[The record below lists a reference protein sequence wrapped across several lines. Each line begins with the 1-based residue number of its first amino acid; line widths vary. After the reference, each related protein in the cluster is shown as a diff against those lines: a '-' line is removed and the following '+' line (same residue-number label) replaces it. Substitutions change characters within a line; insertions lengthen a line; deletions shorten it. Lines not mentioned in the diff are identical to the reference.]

1 MFISSIDTQKHTNTT
16 YAILAVLAETRE
28 QLDAIQTD
36 RDDDVDDLSR
46 KIQELQSELDALRA
60 DRMKNEALYKINI
73 RESEEQN
80 EALQKQLL
88 AVQRSLTANEQAE
101 EQFDELVDEI
111 IADAA
116 MTSDARHGGDLVSI
130 NSGGEESTTSLTLDE
145 EGNGSGC
152 HLSAASNKKPQKS
165 LSSRH
170 IALSSFNGH
179 ESLASLAS
187 HGTTSSKIGDAR
199 VIARLRRQLSRS
211 LQRMEALTNQAVV
224 IKQSSDAVI
233 AGVRQECEVQLEERT
248 KNEVILLNQIAAMD
262 KKHSK
267 EKIELQNKMEDKE
280 REITN
285 LQESSDIY
293 QEALREL
300 EGTLQQLTAIGS
312 ATAAVEQ
319 GETADGE
326 EKHLAAS
333 EAAKSAARDMF
344 KLEECIA
351 ALAKE
356 NAALKE
362 KYDDDMKEK
371 EQQIKWLEEE
381 NYLQQ
386 REISSLTKAATEGC
400 DDNFSVTSGRSA
412 VSLDLHDLQGNSGH
426 EDTGNKGNKLS
437 DGNAREQLRE
447 MKMKSVAGGLGG
459 ARTSH
464 QGRRKP
470 RKNAINEAGTN
481 EASSDYMRRMHE
493 SWSPEGHF
501 GTGGSVD
508 GLIRQAG
515 DLAVVEE

>member
-1 MFISSIDTQKHTNTT
+1 MTHKIKQIHT
-16 YAILAVLAETRE
+16 YAIHAVLAETRE
-28 QLDAIQTD
+28 QLDAIQAD
-36 RDDDVDDLSR
+36 HDADVDGLSR

-60 DRMKNEALYKINI
+60 DRLKSESLYKINI

-116 MTSDARHGGDLVSI
+116 MTSDARHGSDLVSI
-130 NSGGEESTTSLTLDE
+130 NSGGEESTTSLTLDQDS
-145 EGNGSGC
+145 GNGSGS

-165 LSSRH
+165 LSSKH

-211 LQRMEALTNQAVV
+211 LQRMEALTNQAVI

-248 KNEVILLNQIAAMD
+248 KNEVMLLNQIAAMD
-262 KKHSK
+262 EKHTD
-267 EKIELQNKMEDKE
+267 EKSEMQNKMVDME

-285 LQESSDIY
+285 LQESSDFY

-312 ATAAVEQ
+312 ATATVEQ
-319 GETADGE
+319 GETAGGE

-344 KLEECIA
+344 KLEESIA

-356 NAALKE
+356 NEELKK
-362 KYDDDMKEK
+362 KYDDDMKET

-386 REISSLTKAATEGC
+386 REISSLTKAATEGG

-412 VSLDLHDLQGNSGH
+412 ISLDLHDLQGNSGH
-426 EDTGNKGNKLS
+426 EDTCNKFKHESS

-447 MKMKSVAGGLGG
+447 MKMMSVAGGLGG
-459 ARTSH
+459 ARISH
-464 QGRRKP
+464 QGGRKP

-501 GTGGSVD
+501 GKGGSVD

>member
-1 MFISSIDTQKHTNTT
+1 MPYTCV
-16 YAILAVLAETRE
+16 VLAETRK
-28 QLDAIQTD
+28 QLDAIQID
-36 RDDDVDDLSR
+36 HDADVDGLSR

-60 DRMKNEALYKINI
+60 DRMKSESLYKINI

-116 MTSDARHGGDLVSI
+116 MTSDARHGSDLVSI
-130 NSGGEESTTSLTLDE
+130 NSGGEESTTSLTLDQDL
-145 EGNGSGC
+145 GNGSGS

-170 IALSSFNGH
+170 IALSSYNGH

-262 KKHSK
+262 EKHTQ
-267 EKIELQNKMEDKE
+267 ERNELKNKMEDKE

-285 LQESSDIY
+285 LQESSDFY

-312 ATAAVEQ
+312 ATATVHVEQ

-326 EKHLAAS
+326 EKDLAAS

-344 KLEECIA
+344 KLEESIA

-356 NAALKE
+356 NEELKK

-371 EQQIKWLEEE
+371 EKHIKWLEEE

-386 REISSLTKAATEGC
+386 REISSLTKAATESEGG
-400 DDNFSVTSGRSA
+400 DDSFSVTSGRSA
-412 VSLDLHDLQGNSGH
+412 MSLDLHDLQGISGCVDSGDKLKH
-426 EDTGNKGNKLS
+426 ESS
-437 DGNAREQLRE
+437 DGNARDQLRG

-459 ARTSH
+459 GRSSH
-464 QGRRKP
+464 KGVRKP
-470 RKNAINEAGTN
+470 RKNATKETGTAGTD
-481 EASSDYMRRMHE
+481 SDHMRRMHE

-501 GTGGSVD
+501 GTGGSAD

>member
-1 MFISSIDTQKHTNTT
+1 M
-16 YAILAVLAETRE
+16 LAETRK
-28 QLDAIQTD
+28 QLDAIQID
-36 RDDDVDDLSR
+36 RDTDIDGLSR

-60 DRMKNEALYKINI
+60 DRMKSESLYKINI

-116 MTSDARHGGDLVSI
+116 MTSDARHGSDLVSI
-130 NSGGEESTTSLTLDE
+130 NSGGEESTTSLTLDQDL
-145 EGNGSGC
+145 GNGSGS

-170 IALSSFNGH
+170 IALSSYNGH

-262 KKHSK
+262 EKHTQ
-267 EKIELQNKMEDKE
+267 ERNELKNKMEDKE

-285 LQESSDIY
+285 LQESSDFY

-312 ATAAVEQ
+312 ATATATASVEQ

-326 EKHLAAS
+326 EKDLAAS

-344 KLEECIA
+344 KLEESIA

-356 NAALKE
+356 NEELKK
-362 KYDDDMKEK
+362 KYDDDIKEK

-386 REISSLTKAATEGC
+386 KEISSLTKAAMEGG

-412 VSLDLHDLQGNSGH
+412 MSLDLHDLQGNSGH
-426 EDTGNKGNKLS
+426 ESTGNRGNKSS

-447 MKMKSVAGGLGG
+447 MKMMSVAGGLGG
-459 ARTSH
+459 ARISH
-464 QGRRKP
+464 QGARKP
-470 RKNAINEAGTN
+470 RKNTINEAGTK

>member
-1 MFISSIDTQKHTNTT
+1 M
-16 YAILAVLAETRE
+16 LAETRE

-36 RDDDVDDLSR
+36 HDADVDGLSR

-60 DRMKNEALYKINI
+60 DRLKSESLYKINI

-116 MTSDARHGGDLVSI
+116 MTSDARHGSDLISI
-130 NSGGEESTTSLTLDE
+130 NSGGEESATSLTLDHDS
-145 EGNGSGC
+145 GNGSGS

-165 LSSRH
+165 LSSKH

-211 LQRMEALTNQAVV
+211 LQRMEALTNQAVI

-248 KNEVILLNQIAAMD
+248 KNEVMLLNQIAAMD
-262 KKHSK
+262 EKHTQ
-267 EKIELQNKMEDKE
+267 EKSEMQNKMVDKE

-285 LQESSDIY
+285 LQESSDFY

-312 ATAAVEQ
+312 ATATVEQ
-319 GETADGE
+319 GETAGGE

-344 KLEECIA
+344 KLEESIA

-356 NAALKE
+356 NEELK
-362 KYDDDMKEK
+362 KSYDDAMQEK

-386 REISSLTKAATEGC
+386 REISSLTKAATEGG

-412 VSLDLHDLQGNSGH
+412 MSLDLHDLQGNNGH
-426 EDTGNKGNKLS
+426 EDTCNKGNRPS
-437 DGNAREQLRE
+437 GGSAREQLRE

-470 RKNAINEAGTN
+470 RKNAIPVNEAGTN

>member
-1 MFISSIDTQKHTNTT
+1 M
-16 YAILAVLAETRE
+16 LAETRE
-28 QLDAIQTD
+28 QLDAIQVD
-36 RDDDVDDLSR
+36 HDADVDDLSR

-60 DRMKNEALYKINI
+60 DRLKSESLYKINI

-88 AVQRSLTANEQAE
+88 AVQRSLAANEQAE

-116 MTSDARHGGDLVSI
+116 MTSDARRSSDLMSI
-130 NSGGEESTTSLTLDE
+130 NSGGEESATSLTLDQDS
-145 EGNGSGC
+145 GNGSGG
-152 HLSAASNKKPQKS
+152 HLNAASNKKPQKS
-165 LSSRH
+165 H
-170 IALSSFNGH
+170 NFNHVALSSFNGH

-211 LQRMEALTNQAVV
+211 LQRMEALTNQATI
-224 IKQSSDAVI
+224 IKQSSDAAI
-233 AGVRQECEVQLEERT
+233 AGVRQECEIQLEERT
-248 KNEVILLNQIAAMD
+248 KNEVMLLNQIAAID
-262 KKHSK
+262 EKHTK
-267 EKIELQNKMEDKE
+267 ERSELQNKMEDKE

-285 LQESSDIY
+285 LQESSDFY

-300 EGTLQQLTAIGS
+300 EGTLQQLTAICS
-312 ATAAVEQ
+312 ATATVEQ
-319 GETADGE
+319 GEIAEG

-344 KLEECIA
+344 KLEESIA
-351 ALAKE
+351 ALTKE
-356 NAALKE
+356 NEELKK
-362 KYDDDMKEK
+362 KYDDDMKAKEK
-371 EQQIKWLEEE
+371 HIKWLEEE

-386 REISSLTKAATEGC
+386 REISSLTNAATEGEGG
-400 DDNFSVTSGRSA
+400 DDSFSVTSGRSA
-412 VSLDLHDLQGNSGH
+412 MSLDLHDLQGISGCVDSGSKLRH
-426 EDTGNKGNKLS
+426 ESS
-437 DGNAREQLRE
+437 DGNARDQLRG

-459 ARTSH
+459 GRSSH
-464 QGRRKP
+464 KGVRKP
-470 RKNAINEAGTN
+470 RKNATKETGTAGTD
-481 EASSDYMRRMHE
+481 SDHMRRMHE

-501 GTGGSVD
+501 GTGGSAD